1 MAEREERSLRT
12 FYVALGSDE
21 KVTGKRGAAEISK
34 ALKAELDGLNETLDF
49 VVEEGLGVV
58 EEAIRGVERPL
69 AMVAVA
75 EKGYATLEL
84 SVDFG
89 SQGHSS
95 KPGAESAVGILAR
108 AVSNLEEGKQPS
120 RFGRVPKMSVIK

>member
-1 MAEREERSLRT
+1 MLMCLE
-12 FYVALGSDE
+12 GSPPIN
-21 KVTGKRGAAEISK
+21 G
-34 ALKAELDGLNETLDF
+34 NQ
-49 VVEEGLGVV
+49 GLGVV

-69 AMVAVA
+69 ALVGVA

-95 KPGAESAVGILAR
+95 RPHSESAVGILAR
-108 AVSNLEEGKQPS
+108 AVGHLEENKQPS
-120 RFGRVPKMSVIK
+120 QFGKRQIPNTRTYDGLGPT